1 MSIQLDIGVHIPNP
15 PVEKGSSFF
24 RARTL
29 YEGWSV
35 FHIAARVGDIP
46 LIQRLVRLGY
56 DINTVDTT
64 GETAVRSIAE
74 DMGSRS
80 TRLHQDLLVL
90 KALFEEGADINIVH
104 KDQEGAHTI
113 SELIKH
119 DWTKPHLYNICVAAI
134 KLLVEHG
141 APLDR
146 SLHAVAYLGI
156 RSNPNL
162 KLIKVLLDAGAD
174 IEELWNGMTPL
185 VYAASEKNPQVVQ
198 ALLDAGA
205 NVAGTGEGAL
215 FAAIK
220 PVRDH
225 YVYAPT
231 TAQML
236 TLLCNAGANTAQL
249 NHDNH
254 SILSFALTQSGYS
267 TKRYDTWDTVPT
279 VVEAL
284 CKSGADVNFHHHNV
298 PYGVNEGDTPLHIAI
313 NAHIDVEDH
322 IGGGCDSSL
331 VRAKS
336 VEILILHGADVNA
349 KNDAGRTPLHLA
361 ALNNRLPCARVLLQH
376 GAKLDM
382 KDSDG
387 NTALMLAQARLGS
400 TTGKVSDEVVAF
412 LTNRSMKQLVPER
425 F

>member
-15 PVEKGSSFF
+15 PVERGSSFF
-24 RARTL
+24 RTRTL

-74 DMGSRS
+74 AMGSRS
-80 TRLHQDLLVL
+80 TRLHQDFLVL
-90 KALFEEGADINIVH
+90 KALFEEGADINFVH

-146 SLHAVAYLGI
+146 SLHAVAYLGD
-156 RSNPNL
+156 RSNP

-174 IEELWNGMTPL
+174 IEEVWNDMTPL
-185 VYAASEKNPQVVQ
+185 VYAATEKNPQVVQ

-205 NVAGTGEGAL
+205 NVVGAGKGAL

-220 PVRDH
+220 PIKDH

-231 TAQML
+231 TAQTL

-249 NHDNH
+249 NRDNN
-254 SILSFALTQSGYS
+254 SILSFALTRSGYS
-267 TKRYDTWDTVPT
+267 RKRYDTWDTVPT
-279 VVEAL
+279 VIEAL
-284 CKSGADVNFHHHNV
+284 CKGGADVNLHHHNV
-298 PYGVNEGDTPLHIAI
+298 PEYGVANEGDTALHIAI
-313 NAHIDVEDH
+313 NARIGVEDYT
-322 IGGGCDSSL
+322 GGDRDSSL
-331 VRAKS
+331 VRAKC

-361 ALNNRLPCARVLLQH
+361 ALNNLPCARVLLHH